1 MCIITEAQGSE
12 LPCCLIY
19 RTEYRYRHFKFLML
33 SNTVSCLLERSCTAQ
48 GTQCSFH
55 ARDIAGQGSGGQP
68 PIPGIR
74 QLQGPCWGQVVM
86 PAWVKV
92 VAVHRQSWGCMWGC
106 NWNKGQWDSLHLN
119 TAPRGRRARPL
130 RGLSF
135 LQGYQPLLLPSQPW
149 AATLPGGRGMCAV
162 HLQCWPAAS
171 EVGIAY
177 LSIKRW
183 NEIIT

>member
-1 MCIITEAQGSE
+1 MNSLVVWYIGLNTDTGILSFLCCQILWVVFWKGHVQLREHSAVSMPVTLLAREA
-12 LPCCLIY
+12 
-19 RTEYRYRHFKFLML
+19 
-33 SNTVSCLLERSCTAQ
+33 
-48 GTQCSFH
+48 
-55 ARDIAGQGSGGQP
+55 GGQP

-149 AATLPGGRGMCAV
+149 AATLPGGRRMCAV